1 MAVKHGILC
10 VYDEKGGFALSG
22 QMLAFFVSIGMLLLV
37 AAAAVLVVALKR
49 DRLLFP
55 MLLGACACFVGQYLL
70 FDLAY
75 GAAMRLLTENGV
87 SDALIVQIPIGIAFV
102 ALYETLL
109 FLVVLGLGFRK
120 HLRRRDAAAFGT
132 GYWCFLALATAAGQ
146 LSDLLATKSI
156 LFTGSEL
163 EILATGLQLP
173 LELPLYIAL
182 SVMAAQLLLFGE
194 PRYLFY
200 ALFVNMLFRLIL
212 ATPQLFGVAMLVAL
226 GVLAMMSLLLVY
238 YIVRSRGDAPEL
250 DENEGAENA
259 KEGADGA
266 DEPDGGSGGSDSDED
281 EAVVGE
287 SEESA
292 GDDSA
297 DEDDEGAN
305 DIEDIMEDE
314 ARGGSKS

>member
-1 MAVKHGILC
+1 
-10 VYDEKGGFALSG
+10 
-22 QMLAFFVSIGMLLLV
+22 MLAFFVSIGMLLLV
-37 AAAAVLVVALKR
+37 AAAAVLTVALKR

-75 GAAMRLLTENGV
+75 GTVMQLLTENGV
-87 SDALIVQIPIGIAFV
+87 SAALIVQIPIGIAFV

-109 FLVVLGLGFRK
+109 FLLVLGLGFRK
-120 HLRRRDAAAFGT
+120 RLRRRDAAAFGA
-132 GYWCFLALATAAGQ
+132 GYWCFLALATVAGQ
-146 LSDLLATKSI
+146 LSDLLATKSM

-182 SVMAAQLLLFGE
+182 SVMAAQLLLFGK

-200 ALFVNMLFRLIL
+200 ALSVNMLFRLIL

-238 YIVRSRGDAPEL
+238 YIVRSRGDAPEADA
-250 DENEGAENA
+250 DEDTENA
-259 KEGADGA
+259 EEGADGA

-281 EAVVGE
+281 GDGVDE
-287 SEESA
+287 SEENA
-292 GDDSA
+292 G
-297 DEDDEGAN
+297 EDDEGAN
-305 DIEDIMEDE
+305 DIEDITEDE
-314 ARGGSKS
+314 ARGDGKP